1 MHGIQRISL
10 PDRSLLRLDG
20 PDRVD
25 FLNGLV
31 SNDVR
36 LASSSRSLYAAL
48 LTPQGK
54 FLADMFISAQQ
65 DALWLDVAA
74 AHAADLLKR
83 LKLYRLRAKVEIAAV
98 AGWQAWALLGT
109 DAGAALELALGPDA
123 AAGAAGPSG
132 AGFAC
137 IDPRLAAM
145 GARVWRPDGDALPP
159 GEPADTAVYEH
170 LRLRLGLPDGARDIE
185 TDKGLLLEHHFEA
198 LHGVDFRKGCYV
210 GQELTARTKYRG
222 LVKKQLFRVECDAGD
237 LPPPGTMV
245 TCGDAEA
252 GVMRTSWGRAG
263 LALLRLEQVERA
275 GRENLPLAAGGL
287 ALRAALPDYA
297 AETPPAA

>member
-1 MHGIQRISL
+1 MHGIERISL
-10 PDRSLLRLDG
+10 PGRGLLRLEG

-36 LASSSRSLYAAL
+36 LASTARSLYAAL

-65 DALWLDVAA
+65 DALWLDAA
-74 AHAADLLKR
+74 ADHAADLLRR
-83 LKLYRLRAKVEIAAV
+83 LKLYRLRAKVEITAV
-98 AGWQAWALLGT
+98 AGWQAWALLGAG
-109 DAGAALELALGPDA
+109 AGAALGLDA
-123 AAGAAGPSG
+123 AAGSAGPSG

-145 GARVWRPDGDALPP
+145 GARVWQPEGSPPPP
-159 GEPADTAVYEH
+159 GEPADTGAYER

-252 GVMRTSWGRAG
+252 GVMRTGSGRFG

-275 GRENLPLAAGGL
+275 GRENLPLVASGL
-287 ALRAALPDYA
+287 ALHAALPDYA